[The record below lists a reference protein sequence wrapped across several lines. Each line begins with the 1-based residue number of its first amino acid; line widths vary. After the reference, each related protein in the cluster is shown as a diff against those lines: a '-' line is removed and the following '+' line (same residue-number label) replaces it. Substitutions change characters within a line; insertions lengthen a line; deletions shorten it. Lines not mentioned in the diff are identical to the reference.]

1 MTRQE
6 YYKIREKIGIK
17 QQVQTFLKYV
27 MDMCEIY
34 PQFNQVNYHRIKMVV
49 CHKTIRLLTIG
60 WLTAPCHLGAKIAR
74 KWVVLLTDEKTVST
88 RW

>member
-34 PQFNQVNYHRIKMVV
+34 PQFNQMTLDEYLNILIRKNWLGGRNPKGLKM
-49 CHKTIRLLTIG
+49 KMDGPIN
-60 WLTAPCHLGAKIAR
+60 
-74 KWVVLLTDEKTVST
+74 
-88 RW
+88 